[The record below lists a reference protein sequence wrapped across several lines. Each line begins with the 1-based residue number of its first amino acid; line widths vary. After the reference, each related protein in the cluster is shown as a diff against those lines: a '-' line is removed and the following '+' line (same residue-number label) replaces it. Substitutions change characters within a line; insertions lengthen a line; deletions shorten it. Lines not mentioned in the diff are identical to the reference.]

1 MVRKSSSNNRRKKIE
16 ARPKTKA
23 SIKKNSSNILHP
35 LTPRTAGQ
43 KIYLDTIGSKPVTIC
58 EGPAGTGKTFISFG
72 SALKAY
78 LDDKCAINRIIIA
91 RPTLPAGDEP
101 ELGFLPGTLNEK
113 MEPFMAPILRD
124 SVPLLIKKPPRTVL
138 GREYGSQDSRGQQ
151 DMSAMLLRFNI
162 EIVPLHLMRG
172 RTFHNAFVIL
182 DEAQNCSMEDFKLFI
197 TRVGKESKIVIEGDA
212 SQKDRKNGA
221 LPKFMAKLQG
231 LDCVGLVKLTQED
244 IIRNPIISKILE
256 KLK

>member
-1 MVRKSSSNNRRKKIE
+1 MVRKPSKRKPEKS
-16 ARPKTKA
+16 KTKVKA
-23 SIKKNSSNILHP
+23 SLKKSSGSILHP

-43 KIYLDTIGSKPVTIC
+43 KIYLDTIENKPVTIC

-72 SALKAY
+72 MALKLY
-78 LDDKCAINRIIIA
+78 LDVKSNITRIVIA

-101 ELGFLPGTLNEK
+101 ELGYLPGTLNEK

-124 SVPLLIKKPPRTVL
+124 SVPLLIKKPPRTSL
-138 GREYGSQDSRGQQ
+138 GRDYGTKDGRGQQ
-151 DMSAMLLRFNI
+151 DMSTILHKFNI

-182 DEAQNCSMEDFKLFI
+182 DEAQNCSMGDFKLFI
-197 TRVGKESKIVIEGDA
+197 TRIGKESKVVIEGDA

-221 LPKFMAKLQG
+221 LLNFMSRLQG
-231 LDCVGLVKLTQED
+231 LDCVGVVKLTQVD
-244 IIRNPIISKILE
+244 IMRNPHISAILDR
-256 KLK
+256 LR

>member
-1 MVRKSSSNNRRKKIE
+1 MVRKPSKRRKTPDSKESIK
-16 ARPKTKA
+16 ARP
-23 SIKKNSSNILHP
+23 SIKKNTSLLHP

-43 KIYLDTIGSKPVTIC
+43 KIYLDTIASKPVTIC

-72 SALKAY
+72 SALKLY
-78 LDDKCAINRIIIA
+78 LDSDSAINRIVIA

-124 SVPLLIKKPPRTVL
+124 SVPLLIKKPPRTAV
-138 GREYGSQDSRGQQ
+138 GHGYGTPDSRGQQ
-151 DMSAMLLRFNI
+151 DMSSMLLKFNI

-197 TRVGKESKIVIEGDA
+197 TRLGKDSKAVIEGDA
-212 SQKDRKNGA
+212 SQKDRKNGS
-221 LPKFMAKLQG
+221 LLKLMGKLKG
-231 LDCVGLVKLTQED
+231 LDCVGLVKLSQED
-244 IIRNPIISKILE
+244 IIRNPIISEILQ